1 MTFTF
6 VFEITI
12 SVLPK
17 QKKEASFLVAVFL
30 TMVAIRG
37 HCPFL
42 KLVDRER
49 EFLEKLE
56 NR

>member
-1 MTFTF
+1 MNFTF

-12 SVLPK
+12 SVFGHN
-17 QKKEASFLVAVFL
+17 KKRNLFFVPAFL

-37 HCPFL
+37 HFPFL

-49 EFLEKLE
+49 EVLEKLE

>member
-1 MTFTF
+1 MNFTF

-12 SVLPK
+12 SVLAK
-17 QKKEASFLVAVFL
+17 TKKKASFLFAAFL
-30 TMVAIRG
+30 TMVSIRG

-49 EFLEKLE
+49 EVLEKLE